1 MTARNFLVAVDLTG
15 EADEVLTAAHQLA
28 VERKAQLTVITVVR
42 PMLAAYGNVGFGSF
56 NSSTFDLEAEAL
68 KLARIKL
75 VQLADHYGIDPEH
88 CKTLLGSPA
97 QEIRR
102 LATNMQAAMI
112 ILGTH
117 SRHGLGLL
125 LGSTASGVLH
135 GATCDVLAVKIH
147 DEPAVAA

>member
-1 MTARNFLVAVDLTG
+1 MSAQHFLVAVDLTE
-15 EADEVLTAAHQLA
+15 EADEVLTAAHQIA
-28 VERKAQLTVITVVR
+28 TERQAQLTAITVVR

-75 VQLADHYGIDPEH
+75 TQLADQQGIAPDH
-88 CKTLLGSPA
+88 CQALLGSPA

-102 LATNMQAAMI
+102 VAQEIKADMI

-117 SRHGLGLL
+117 SRHGMGLL

-135 GATCDVLAVKIH
+135 GASCDVLAIKIH
-147 DEPAVAA
+147 NELAISP